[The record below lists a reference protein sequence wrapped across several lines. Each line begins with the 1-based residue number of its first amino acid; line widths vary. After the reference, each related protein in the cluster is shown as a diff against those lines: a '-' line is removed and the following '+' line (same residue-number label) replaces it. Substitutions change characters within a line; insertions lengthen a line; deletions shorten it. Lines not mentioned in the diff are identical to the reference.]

1 MLGNIRTLWEVRK
14 MGPVLLKLLPFAL
27 GTIAPTMIGLVV
39 IFLTGTRGLVKTSA
53 FILGKYLFYVFWGL
67 VSLDLVD
74 HLSSPGLK
82 VSRSVSESFFLIAG
96 LLLLILAIRN
106 FFVED
111 YPDAPP
117 PKFMT
122 ILAKLGPVKLFG
134 LGIGISIIQP
144 RFIIFVL
151 AGASI
156 IAEAKLSPTEN
167 FLSLLVLALLMVWP
181 MLIPL
186 VVFLVMGEHGV
197 DAMKSMRAWLVHNQR
212 MINVVV
218 MGVFGVILLFL
229 GLTGNY

>member
-1 MLGNIRTLWEVRK
+1 
-14 MGPVLLKLLPFAL
+14 MGPVMFKMLPFVL
-27 GTIAPTMIGLVV
+27 GAIAPTMIGLVV

-53 FILGKYLFYVFWGL
+53 FILGKYLFYVIWGL
-67 VSLDLVD
+67 ISLYLVD

-96 LLLLILAIRN
+96 LLLLILAVRN

-111 YPDAPP
+111 DPDAPP

-122 ILAKLGPVKLFG
+122 VLAKLGPVKLFG
-134 LGIGISIIQP
+134 LGIAISIIQP

-151 AGASI
+151 LGASI
-156 IAEAKLSPTEN
+156 IAEARLSTTEY
-167 FLSLLVLALLMVWP
+167 LISLLVLALLMVWP

-186 VVFLVMGEHGV
+186 VVFLIMGEHRV
-197 DAMKSMRAWLVHNQR
+197 DAMESMRTWLIHNQR

-218 MGVFGVILLFL
+218 MGIIGVLLLVL
-229 GLTGNY
+229 GLTGID